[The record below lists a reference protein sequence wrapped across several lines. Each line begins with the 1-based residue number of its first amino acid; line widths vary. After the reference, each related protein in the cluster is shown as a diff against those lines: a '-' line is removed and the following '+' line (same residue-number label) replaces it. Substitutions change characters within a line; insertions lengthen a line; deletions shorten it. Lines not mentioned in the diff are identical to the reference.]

1 MISGDLLT
9 AWNLHKVKCR
19 AFHTC
24 TGLLVQ
30 VSIRGMSAPISILN
44 VYGPYRDREPFWEK
58 ALHGGLLRILNLILG
73 GDLNLTLYSSEIWGK
88 KASIDPLSHHFISL
102 FESVGLVDMAPQY
115 VGPT

>member
-1 MISGDLLT
+1 MYFISDIISILQDPPFLGVLCDQCVYISGDILT
-9 AWNLHKVKCR
+9 TWNLHKVKCR

-58 ALHGGLLRILNLILG
+58 ALCGGLLSIPNLVLG
-73 GDLNLTLYSSEIWGK
+73 GDLNLTL
-88 KASIDPLSHHFISL
+88 
-102 FESVGLVDMAPQY
+102 
-115 VGPT
+115 